1 MADGS
6 EQIEAPPAAQRL
18 PLVVFDE
25 HRPPSAQR
33 VSECVHCGFCLPA
46 CPTYLLWGREADSP
60 RGRIYL
66 MKMGLEGQAQLD
78 DKFVSHFD
86 TCLGCL
92 ACLTACPSGVKYD
105 QLIEATR
112 AQIERRHVRSRWE
125 RLFRRMMFAVLPYPR
140 RLAVA
145 ALPLWAYQRSGLQ
158 WLLRRSGILKF
169 LPVRA
174 QMIEA
179 IAPPVRHAWPR
190 RGDDTE
196 ILPAIGERRLRVGM
210 LLGCV
215 QRVFFDEVN
224 RSTISVLRAEGC
236 EVVTPSAQA
245 CCGALML
252 HAGLEEQAMDFARTM
267 IDAFQTSNVDVI
279 AINSAGCGSA
289 MKEYG
294 HLLRDDPNYAQRAKA
309 FSAKCR
315 DVSEILAGLPP
326 RARRSPMPMRVAF
339 HDACHLQH
347 AQKITAQPRELLK
360 TIVGLHVLEI
370 GEAGTCCGSAGIYN
384 LVQPRAARDLGERK
398 ARHVLETG
406 AQVLASANPGC
417 LLQIRASLLSMGH
430 DIPAVHWIQLL
441 DASIHGTIPL

>member
-1 MADGS
+1 
-6 EQIEAPPAAQRL
+6 
-18 PLVVFDE
+18 
-25 HRPPSAQR
+25 
-33 VSECVHCGFCLPA
+33 
-46 CPTYLLWGREADSP
+46 
-60 RGRIYL
+60 
-66 MKMGLEGQAQLD
+66 
-78 DKFVSHFD
+78 
-86 TCLGCL
+86 
-92 ACLTACPSGVKYD
+92 
-105 QLIEATR
+105 
-112 AQIERRHVRSRWE
+112 
-125 RLFRRMMFAVLPYPR
+125 MFAVLPYPR

-158 WLLRRSGILKF
+158 WLIRRSKILKL
-169 LPVRA
+169 LPERA
-174 QMIEA
+174 RMIEA
-179 IAPPVRHAWPR
+179 IAPPVRRAWPS
-190 RGDDTE
+190 RGDDAE

-236 EVVTPSAQA
+236 EVVTPSAQG

-252 HAGLEEQAMDFARTM
+252 HAGQEEPAMDFARRM
-267 IDAFQTSNVDVI
+267 IDAFEASNVDVI

-309 FSAKCR
+309 FAAKCR
-315 DVSEILAGLPP
+315 DLSEILAGLPP
-326 RARRSPMPMRVAF
+326 RTKRSPMPMRVAF

-360 TIVGLHVLEI
+360 SIVGLHLLEI
-370 GEAGTCCGSAGIYN
+370 GEAGTCCGSAGVYN
-384 LVQPRAARDLGERK
+384 LLQPRTARELGDRK